1 MSDRPR
7 WERVVAVF
15 VLLLVIAPFVY
26 FAILRSQQK
35 TIGVDFARVGEVY
48 QRNMLPGDWKLV
60 QTYDLTI
67 MGRSYRLYHYDDPGQ
82 MLAGGPFFTIGDEY
96 GVMVDS
102 QGLITEI
109 INGDDALHHRLQ
121 ELERQHVL
129 KK

>member
-1 MSDRPR
+1 MSERPR
-7 WERVVAVF
+7 WGRVVAVF

>member
-1 MSDRPR
+1 MSERPR
-7 WERVVAVF
+7 WGRVVAVV

-48 QRNMLPGDWKLV
+48 QRNMLTGGWKLV

-102 QGLITEI
+102 QGLINEI
-109 INGDDALHHRLQ
+109 IRGDDALHRRLMDW
-121 ELERQHVL
+121 ETEGAL
-129 KK
+129 KR